1 GVFQRGS
8 WDRPHPAAHLRSPT
22 RRPPAAQRMFCKR
35 PLSAKVLTHSS
46 GHAANSAGLAAGHSG
61 FAQPAVA
68 KIATWEP
75 KLAENRLAPVSE
87 MLRSRGGQRR
97 RRGGGEA
104 GEKRGEG
111 GLRSQALQ
119 GLPLASGCASHVGA
133 PSAGLRPRA
142 SSGAGRQ
149 RAAGGSAKKQGS
161 GVALARERTTAEP
174 PRRALYSGGPR

>member
-97 RRGGGEA
+97 RRG
-104 GEKRGEG
+104 
-111 GLRSQALQ
+111 
-119 GLPLASGCASHVGA
+119 
-133 PSAGLRPRA
+133 
-142 SSGAGRQ
+142 AGRQ